1 MRSAER
7 LPLIQGLLKYQ
18 AEGVH
23 RFHMPGHMGKSAAP
37 YFDLLKEHLFHFDV
51 TEVPGTDNLHYPQD
65 VLQASQRLLSQAMGA
80 AESFYSVGGTTAS
93 NYAALFGLL
102 KRGDTLLVER
112 GCHQSIHNA
121 VALLELDPI
130 FMEGRTHPTFMLPAP
145 LTLSEVQ
152 AAYAA
157 QAPEKP
163 KALVLTT
170 PSYYGAMA
178 DIAAMAAFCE
188 EKGLR
193 LLVDAAHGAHLPFS
207 PLLPD
212 APMAAGAHVSTV
224 SFHKTLPALT
234 QGGVLNLSSRLSQEE
249 QSRIREWHRVF
260 QSSSPSYLLLAS
272 MELARHYMEE
282 EGPALYAVLLPKIR
296 SLKDRLAA
304 TPGLRVLEEGD
315 LSPFQDPT
323 RLVVETPLP
332 GALAEERLRMD
343 FAVQA
348 EMHTGRCLVFI
359 LTPAHGEGDLHALE
373 AGLRSL
379 AGEPGA
385 PVDPGASVEVSPPP
399 PLPTRVLLEQ
409 EAKEAPYEFLPLPLA
424 VGRIAAERITP
435 YPPGVPLILPGE
447 GVDAAFVAHLLRIQE
462 AGTEIQRTRS
472 KHPLE
477 IAVLKEPTA
486 VEPS

>member
-1 MRSAER
+1 MMGEER
-7 LPLIQGLLKYQ
+7 LPLVQGLLKYQ

-65 VLQASQRLLSQAMGA
+65 ALRSSQRLLSQAMEA

-121 VALLELDPI
+121 VALLELNPI
-130 FMEGRTHPTFMLPAP
+130 FMEGRTHPTLQLPAP
-145 LTLSEVQ
+145 LTLPEVE

-157 QAPEKP
+157 AAPAKP

-178 DIAAMAAFCE
+178 DIAAMAAFAE

-212 APMAAGAHVSTV
+212 SAMAAGAHVSTV

-234 QGGVLNLSSRLSQEE
+234 QGGVLNLSPRLTEE
-249 QSRIREWHRVF
+249 ERSRIREWHRVF

-272 MELARHYMEE
+272 MELARHHLEE
-282 EGPALYAVLLPKIR
+282 EGHALYAALLPRIR
-296 SLKDRLAA
+296 MLKDRLAA
-304 TPGLRVLEEGD
+304 TPGLRVLEAGD
-315 LSPFQDPT
+315 LSPLQDPT

-332 GALAEERLRMD
+332 GALSEERLRTD

-359 LTPAHGEGDLHALE
+359 LTPAHEEADLLALE

-379 AGEPGA
+379 AAEAGPGTGM
-385 PVDPGASVEVSPPP
+385 PGTVNAAPPP
-399 PLPTRVLLEQ
+399 PLPKRFLLEQ
-409 EAKEAPYEFLPLPLA
+409 EAREAPYEFLPVTMA

-447 GVDAAFVAHLLRIQE
+447 GIDRAFVAHLLRIQE

-472 KHPLE
+472 SNPQE
-477 IAVLKEPTA
+477 IAVLREGAEEK
-486 VEPS
+486 PS